1 MKRKDIIAKLQEMG
15 INAEEA
21 SSLKNGVVFE
31 GIVIR
36 TEGSNIAPIIYTD
49 PIIEAAMAAGKTV
62 EEAAKK
68 VVEIY
73 EESKGPCFD
82 LDEMLSRGGILETI
96 KIGLQKTSTEN
107 IVKRETPFPGI
118 EQYLFIGDD
127 MEGGGSYAIRVKP
140 ELLESREIE
149 ISEAWEAAERNTF
162 AETRIHGMTSVLM
175 ELMPGDIPEELK
187 DAFTAQEEVMYV
199 VTNEKRYRGASAILN
214 TAAIKDFAEI
224 HGFKKLAVIPSSI
237 HEVIIV
243 PVDDEAGKADLDEM
257 IAEVNATEVTPEEVL
272 GSEAFFMEV

>member
-1 MKRKDIIAKLQEMG
+1 MERKDIIAKLQEMG
-15 INAEEA
+15 FNAEEA
-21 SSLKNGVVFE
+21 RSLKNEVVFE
-31 GIVIR
+31 GIAIR
-36 TEGSNIAPIIYTD
+36 TEGSNIALIIYTD

-62 EEAAKK
+62 EEAAEK

-73 EESKGPCFD
+73 KENKDINFNI
-82 LDEMLSRGGILETI
+82 DEMLSRGGILETI
-96 KIGLQKTSTEN
+96 KIGLQKVSAED
-107 IVKRETPFPGI
+107 IVKRDTPFPGI

-127 MEGGGSYAIRVKP
+127 MEGGGNYAIRVKP

-162 AETRIHGMTSVLM
+162 AETRIHGMTNVLM
-175 ELMPGDIPEELK
+175 ELMHGDIPEELK
-187 DAFTAQEEVMYV
+187 DAFVAQEEAMYV

-257 IAEVNATEVTPEEVL
+257 ITEVNATEVMPEEVL
-272 GSEAFFMEV
+272 GSEAFFIEV